1 MNDINFIEKY
11 CVVKDSFGKTSRI
24 HLKDYQKKF
33 IMYINKLKKKL

>member
-1 MNDINFIEKY
+1 MNDIDFIEKY
-11 CVVKDSFGKTSRI
+11 GVIKSPSDKVTKI